1 MIRVERAIDVE
12 RSASEVFE
20 RLTRIEDLP
29 KWEPAIV
36 EAALESPPPISEGSR
51 VRIVVD
57 VANQRTTALGTVTA
71 FERPSRI
78 AVAAHAGSADLAGDV
93 TVTPLSDSSCRV
105 SLATTVRLGGLLRFV
120 EGVAR
125 SKIEEGAPEVA
136 ASVKRWL
143 ESDLPAAGAGARD
156 DGQTGSD

>member
-12 RSASEVFE
+12 RSASEVFD

-36 EAALESPPPISEGSR
+36 EAALESPPPIGAGSR

-57 VANQRTTALGTVTA
+57 VANQRTTAQGTVTA

-78 AVAAHAGSADLAGDV
+78 AIEARAGSADLAGDV
-93 TVTPLSDSSCRV
+93 TVTPLGDSSCRV
-105 SLATTVRLGGLLRFV
+105 ALATTVRLGGLLRFV
-120 EGVAR
+120 EGMAR

-143 ESDLPAAGAGARD
+143 ESEEPATAAVRD
-156 DGQTGSD
+156 DGQTRSD

>member
-36 EAALESPPPISEGSR
+36 EAALESPPPIGEGSR

-57 VANQRTTALGTVTA
+57 VANQRTTALGNVTA

-78 AVAAHAGSADLAGDV
+78 AIAARAGSAELAGDV
-93 TVTPLSDSSCRV
+93 TVLPLSDSSCRV

-125 SKIEEGAPEVA
+125 SKIEQGAPEVA

-143 ESDLPAAGAGARD
+143 ESDFPAAGAGARD
-156 DGQTGSD
+156 GGQTGSG

>member
-29 KWEPAIV
+29 RWEPAIV
-36 EAALESPPPISEGSR
+36 EAALESPPPIGEGSR

-57 VANQRTTALGTVTA
+57 VASQRTTALGTVTA

-78 AVAAHAGSADLAGDV
+78 AVAARAGGADLAGDV
-93 TVTPLSDSSCRV
+93 TVTPLTDSSCRV
-105 SLATTVRLGGLLRFV
+105 ALATTIRLGGLLRFV

-125 SKIEEGAPEVA
+125 SRIEAGAPEMA

-143 ESDLPAAGAGARD
+143 ESDVPAGAARD
-156 DGQTGSD
+156 DGQTRSG

>member
-29 KWEPAIV
+29 RWEPAIV
-36 EAALESPPPISEGSR
+36 EAALESPPPIGEGSR

-71 FERPSRI
+71 FQRPSRI
-78 AVAAHAGSADLAGDV
+78 AVAASAGSADLAGDV
-93 TVTPLSDSSCRV
+93 TVTPLTESSCRV
-105 SLATTVRLGGLLRFV
+105 ALATTVRLGGLLRFV

-125 SKIEEGAPEVA
+125 SRIEAGAPEVA

-143 ESDLPAAGAGARD
+143 ESEDPTAAAARD
-156 DGQTGSD
+156 DGQTGSG